1 MTERG
6 PYPRSRG
13 QQTDRA
19 TVVGARSAQNRPVR
33 RGASASAEC
42 PRAGLR
48 TKFAVA
54 EWSLCPTRHGMF
66 PRQRVPPPFAFRMRR
81 QKPLAEGSRRRIG
94 QTTYLLVGQGGRWLV
109 SCATGTPGGRQPSGA
124 TLACYPFRCAHTPRA
139 NRHHQGGVS
148 RPRPHPSVE
157 TSRSRRPCRMGGGWR
172 HIRSPVRLTRWR
184 SITAHWLSSP
194 SAATRAGAPCGGTR
208 ASCPLAGT
216 VSPCWLVTIA
226 RPTADSRFMDVGCG
240 PPAVAWRS
248 SVRGGD
254 NLANRR
260 AVDLDFARA
269 TVG

>member
-1 MTERG
+1 MWAAYSTAAVEGEPRVTERG

-109 SCATGTPGGRQPSGA
+109 SCATGTGWAPAKWRYPSLLPFSLRAYSKGQPPPPRWGVPPTPAPLRRNLSFPQTLPNGGRMAP
-124 TLACYPFRCAHTPRA
+124 HT
-139 NRHHQGGVS
+139 
-148 RPRPHPSVE
+148 
-157 TSRSRRPCRMGGGWR
+157 
-172 HIRSPVRLTRWR
+172 
-184 SITAHWLSSP
+184 
-194 SAATRAGAPCGGTR
+194 
-208 ASCPLAGT
+208 
-216 VSPCWLVTIA
+216 
-226 RPTADSRFMDVGCG
+226 
-240 PPAVAWRS
+240 
-248 SVRGGD
+248 
-254 NLANRR
+254 
-260 AVDLDFARA
+260 
-269 TVG
+269 

>member
-109 SCATGTPGGRQPSGA
+109 SCATGTGWAPAKWRYPSLLPFFVARILEGPTATTKVGCPAHARTPPSKPLVPADPAEWGADGATYVAPSASPGGAQSPPTGCPRRRPPLGRA
-124 TLACYPFRCAHTPRA
+124 PRA
-139 NRHHQGGVS
+139 VAPVH
-148 RPRPHPSVE
+148 
-157 TSRSRRPCRMGGGWR
+157 
-172 HIRSPVRLTRWR
+172 PVRWPARFR
-184 SITAHWLSSP
+184 
-194 SAATRAGAPCGGTR
+194 
-208 ASCPLAGT
+208 LAG
-216 VSPCWLVTIA
+216 W
-226 RPTADSRFMDVGCG
+226 SR
-240 PPAVAWRS
+240 
-248 SVRGGD
+248 
-254 NLANRR
+254 
-260 AVDLDFARA
+260 
-269 TVG
+269 